1 MSKDYYKILG
11 IERNASEAEIKK
23 AYREKAKSL
32 HPDVN
37 KAPDAEEKFKEVTE
51 AYDVLTDPKK
61 KDMYDRFG
69 TVDEQQM
76 GPGPEWQDMQ
86 GFGFNPW
93 FEKFRRS
100 EPPKERGEDLR
111 INVSLTMEELYDGV
125 HKKIKVKKKVACHRC
140 HGSGSETNETGT
152 CPKCNGT
159 GMYTR
164 VERTNFGF
172 TQYSS
177 PCPDCNGTGRIIKD
191 PCPNCSGTGLVEESR
206 EVEFNIPAGMPG
218 GAYMTIR
225 GEGNEGP
232 HRGVPGNLIVVVHEL
247 PNDKGLE
254 RDDMNNLTYVL
265 EANVTDLIFGTDIEI
280 PWIKGYQKIHIPAGT
295 QPGKIMTLYKKGF
308 PNPNNPS
315 EVSDYII
322 TITCKI
328 PNANDL
334 TKTEREELSKLRKKK
349 II

>member
-11 IERNASEAEIKK
+11 IERNASEADIKK

-76 GPGPEWQDMQ
+76 GPGPEWQDMP
-86 GFGFNPW
+86 GFGFNP
-93 FEKFRRS
+93 FGGFRRS
-100 EPPKERGEDLR
+100 GPPKERGEDLR
-111 INVSLTMEELYDGV
+111 INLNLSMEELYDGV
-125 HKKIKVKKKVACHRC
+125 HKKIKVKKKVSCHRC
-140 HGSGSETNETGT
+140 HGSGSETNETGD
-152 CPKCNGT
+152 CPKCHGT

-164 VERTNFGF
+164 VTRTDFGYS
-172 TQYSS
+172 QVSS
-177 PCPDCNGTGRIIKD
+177 PCPDCHGTGKIITN
-191 PCPNCSGTGLVEESR
+191 PCPNCGGSGLEEDYK
-206 EVEFNIPAGMPG
+206 EIEFDVPPGMPG
-218 GAYMTIR
+218 NAFMTVPNQ
-225 GEGNEGP
+225 GNDGP
-232 HRGVPGNLIVVVHEL
+232 HRGIPGNLIVVVHEL